1 MTDAKIV
8 DIKGV
13 QWNLKD
19 EVARNKII
27 ELENNLIAQDL
38 EDIAINLKQ
47 GYTANERKITQHYKV
62 GKIHF
67 MNVLLRDISG
77 IGIGTTSTATFG
89 SINIIPK
96 KITSFLLND
105 YISNTI
111 LRCYIEKDGSI
122 SIGESKGVAQGNNIC
137 LGELIFAEE

>member
-1 MTDAKIV
+1 MADAKIV
-8 DIKGV
+8 NIKGV
-13 QWNLKD
+13 QWDLKD

-38 EDIAINLKQ
+38 GDIAINLKQ
-47 GYTANERKITQHYKV
+47 GYTATERKITQHYKV

-67 MNVLLRDISG
+67 MNILLRDISG
-77 IGIGTTSTATFG
+77 NYIGTESTAYIG

-111 LRCYIEKDGSI
+111 LRCYIESDGGI
-122 SIGESKGVAQGNNIC
+122 AIGESKGVAQGNNVC
-137 LGELIFAEE
+137 LGELIFAEA

>member
-1 MTDAKIV
+1 MADAKIV

-19 EVARNKII
+19 EVARNRIA
-27 ELENNLIAQDL
+27 ELENNFIVQDL

-47 GYTANERKITQHYKV
+47 GYTATERKITQHYKV

-67 MNVLLRDISG
+67 MNILLRNISG
-77 IGIGTTSTATFG
+77 TYIGSSSTATIG
-89 SINIIPK
+89 SINILPK

-111 LRCYIEKDGSI
+111 VRCYIEKDGSI
-122 SIGESKGVAQGNNIC
+122 AIGESVGVAQGDNVC
-137 LGELIFAEE
+137 LGELIFAEG

>member
-1 MTDAKIV
+1 MADAKIV

-13 QWNLKD
+13 QWELKD

-27 ELENNLIAQDL
+27 ELEKSLIPQDL
-38 EDIAINLKQ
+38 EDVAINMKQ
-47 GYTANERKITQHYKV
+47 GYTALERKITQHYKA

-67 MNVLLRDISG
+67 MNILLRNISG
-77 IGIGTTSTATFG
+77 TYIGSSSTAIIG

-96 KITSFLLND
+96 KVTSFLLND

-111 LRCYIEKDGSI
+111 MRCYIEKDGGI
-122 SIGESKGVAQGNNIC
+122 AIGESIGITQGNNVC